1 MADSSRT
8 RVAQIPELLRFIH
21 RHATPG
27 TRTSLLQ
34 VSRSFFSTGAPI
46 MWESV
51 EGVYNLLRL
60 IPNTDIVASAMGISY
75 KLIITLPS
83 TPDLSRFNMY
93 AHCIRK
99 LEIYCP
105 NDSAS
110 CDSITLTN
118 WMVLSAHSRA
128 HGLLPNLSQLSLQ
141 PTYGWGDDNEPFIWT
156 RTFMSSSLTA
166 IHFVA
171 KVNRRHSM
179 TFPIAST
186 LLRHAVSNCPN
197 LHKLSLVTLEQHM
210 AQKHSNLSTAL
221 TFWDPSYYESLS
233 SLPLRELRCGASL
246 LLPDNIYALTKLQS
260 LERLEL
266 HGDYGLP
273 TRDTPRPEMLPLLN
287 TLILVAEHWSDIIGI
302 LKLNVYF
309 GVKSLEIRI
318 VENYGDEMLNDA
330 LTTKLTVLIKSCCPA
345 LINLEI
351 DSGNDYYFFLEDI
364 SAFQALAA
372 LPLRSV
378 CLINMTFPCS
388 MLERLVSFF
397 PLASTI
403 KMPNCFLSLAELHC
417 FSRLPNLVHLAI
429 NIFPVGVSTLP
440 QALQPDSI
448 QAALNL
454 QVLEIASSPTSLSV
468 DLSPL
473 ARYLLSV
480 WPNLKRVIWTEGRG
494 PEEEDREIR
503 NVIANALNALIS
515 THRLISN
522 VNR

>member
-51 EGVYNLLRL
+51 EGVHNLLRL
-60 IPNTDIVASAMGISY
+60 IPNTAIVASAMGISY

-83 TPDLSRFNMY
+83 APDLSRFNMY
-93 AHCIRK
+93 AHYIRK

-110 CDSITLTN
+110 SDSITLTN

-141 PTYGWGDDNEPFIWT
+141 PTYGWDDDNEPFIWA

-179 TFPIAST
+179 TFPTAST

-210 AQKHSNLSTAL
+210 AQKHSNLPTAL

-233 SLPLRELRCGASL
+233 SLPLRELCCGASL

-273 TRDTPRPEMLPLLN
+273 TRDTLSPKMLPLLN
-287 TLILVAEHWSDIIGI
+287 TLILVAARWSDVIGI

-309 GVKSLEIRI
+309 GVKSLEIC
-318 VENYGDEMLNDA
+318 VAENYDGEVLDGA
-330 LTTKLTVLIKSCCPA
+330 VITSLTTLITSCCPT

-351 DSGNDYYFFLEDI
+351 DCGDDYYFSLEDV
-364 SAFQALAA
+364 SVFQALAG

-378 CLINMTFPCS
+378 CLMNMSFPRS
-388 MLERLVSFF
+388 MLVRLLSFF

-403 KMPNCFLSLAELHC
+403 KMPDCLLNLAELHY
-417 FSRLPNLVHLAI
+417 FSQLPNLVHLAI
-429 NIFPVGVSTLP
+429 DIFPVGVSTLP
-440 QALQPDSI
+440 QTLQSDSI
-448 QAALNL
+448 KAALNF
-454 QVLEIASSPTSLSV
+454 QVLEIASSPTNLSV

-473 ARYLLSV
+473 ARYLLSI
-480 WPNLKRVIWTEGRG
+480 WPNLRRVIWTEGRG
-494 PEEEDREIR
+494 PEEEDREISK
-503 NVIANALNALIS
+503 VIANALNALIS

-522 VNR
+522 ANR